1 MKKSDPCPPCN
12 PCLNFCPSP
21 KAYGHYIVTDII
33 LFYDN
38 QGICSLYKSC
48 CYSANCHQP
57 PPNLPRRGGTD
68 SLGSSQTSGQAG
80 FCLSPDGV
88 CHIGDKW
95 ATSVQQTCPS
105 GATCL
110 PMLGNVLAQSGHAAY
125 PGWADL
131 LSDVCPIS

>member
-1 MKKSDPCPPCN
+1 MDLVGFASAGALPFLAVSVLTLCISTSAPP
-12 PCLNFCPSP
+12 S
-21 KAYGHYIVTDII
+21 
-33 LFYDN
+33 
-38 QGICSLYKSC
+38 
-48 CYSANCHQP
+48 
-57 PPNLPRRGGTD
+57 LPRRGGTD

-80 FCLSPDGV
+80 FCLSPNGV

-95 ATSVQQTCPS
+95 ATSVQLPCPS

-110 PMLGNVLAQSGHAAY
+110 PMLGNVLTPSGQAAY